1 MWCLS
6 PKPHFQNKELKWH
19 RKQNSIPGSYL
30 YQQCFQK
37 KCFRICIIQACRVD
51 VMWSRLIK
59 KELSLGKKQTDI
71 SPALQPYDIII
82 TITSLG
88 KASLLKLKIFC
99 QIFQT
104 IMITILSFTFVL
116 GKWLLKISMFF
127 SSVFSSCLNFQSFS
141 HGWICSTFL
150 KKNKRTRN

>member
-6 PKPHFQNKELKWH
+6 AKPHFQNKELKWH

-51 VMWSRLIK
+51 VMWSRLII

-71 SPALQPYDIII
+71 SPAFATVWHHHHNNILREGITPKIKDFLSNISNNYDHNFEFYFCFGQVVAENKHVFFLHFFRLVW
-82 TITSLG
+82 TS
-88 KASLLKLKIFC
+88 SLLAMVEFVA
-99 QIFQT
+99 
-104 IMITILSFTFVL
+104 LS
-116 GKWLLKISMFF
+116 
-127 SSVFSSCLNFQSFS
+127 
-141 HGWICSTFL
+141 
-150 KKNKRTRN
+150 